1 MYINKMNVNIWGI
14 SMHNYHINIVP
25 DMFDIFFQEKT
36 LIFIIEIQGK
46 LCGVCDS
53 TIPWG

>member
-36 LIFIIEIQGK
+36 VIFIIEIQGK